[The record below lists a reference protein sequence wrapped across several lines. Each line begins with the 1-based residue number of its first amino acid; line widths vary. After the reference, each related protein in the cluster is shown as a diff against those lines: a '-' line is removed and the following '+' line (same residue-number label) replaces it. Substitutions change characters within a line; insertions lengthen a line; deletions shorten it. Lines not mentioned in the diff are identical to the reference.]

1 MLHLPTCT
9 FIHIKTHTMDQ
20 DLHVRDTI
28 YFYST
33 EIVWSPLI
41 FYSLSLC
48 IPIHF
53 LTKVFFRPVWYPNIQ
68 DIFMLEWRSVG
79 SFYCLFFIFFFWFFP
94 LPFLITLCMW
104 TFLFS
109 VICRFMNF
117 KCTVEMIMVEI
128 GCKTSSSHKSRPQIR
143 WWLHMEVWL
152 CVEIS
157 YHFGL

>member
-79 SFYCLFFIFFFWFFP
+79 SFYCLFFIFFLIFP
-94 LPFLITLCMW
+94 FALSDYPVYVNFLV
-104 TFLFS
+104 FS
-109 VICRFMNF
+109 
-117 KCTVEMIMVEI
+117 
-128 GCKTSSSHKSRPQIR
+128 HLQIYEFYVYSGNDHG
-143 WWLHMEVWL
+143 WNWLQNIF
-152 CVEIS
+152 IS
-157 YHFGL
+157 QK